1 MRFGPLP
8 SLRTIVLSA
17 VLLALTQA
25 VHAQSLQ
32 ETLVRAYGNSPALE
46 AARAQTRAVDES
58 IPQAQAGYRPTLRAT
73 GSITNTRASLEPFG
87 ITLLRQPKTLAL
99 EAVQPIYSGGGT
111 AAGVRQARARS
122 DAQRFRLIA
131 TEQTILLQAATA
143 HLDVVSNQAL
153 VDLASNNVEVLQR
166 QLQAARDRF
175 EVGEITR
182 TDVAQAESR
191 LAGALATRISTEGQL
206 RVAKARYT
214 RTVGEAPVRPLS
226 GPFPFALPGSLEE
239 ALQRAEADN
248 PELLSAEF
256 IERAAEAAI
265 GVETSAL
272 LPRLEFQASASR
284 GWEPQFGV
292 RREDEGRL
300 VLVLTV
306 PFYEAGLA
314 RSQVREARQLS
325 RQARFEVD
333 DARRQVRADTVAAW
347 RDLESTRAQIVS
359 RRAQV
364 RAAEVAFEGVTQETQ
379 VGQRTTLDLLDAE
392 QELFGA
398 RANLVVAERNEQVSA
413 LNLLSAVGG
422 LTITGLKLDAPVY
435 DPQAYTRR
443 AAGRWFGTG
452 ISP

>member
-1 MRFGPLP
+1 MAMDTGKA
-8 SLRTIVLSA
+8 LRTTVLTA
-17 VLLALTQA
+17 VLLVFAPA
-25 VHAQSLQ
+25 ASAQSLQ
-32 ETLVRAYGNSPALE
+32 ETLVRAYSNSPTLE
-46 AARAQTRAVDES
+46 AARAQTRAIDES
-58 IPQAQAGYRPTLRAT
+58 IPQALAGYRPTVRAT
-73 GSITNTRASLEPFG
+73 GSISNSRAALEPFG
-87 ITLLRQPKTLAL
+87 ITLVRQPKTLAL
-99 EAVQPIYSGGGT
+99 EAVQPIFSGGGT
-111 AAGVRQARARS
+111 RAAVRQARSRS
-122 DAQRFRLIA
+122 EAQRFRLIA
-131 TEQTILLQAATA
+131 TEQAVLLQAATA

-153 VDLASNNVEVLQR
+153 VDLAANNVEVLQR

-191 LAGALATRISTEGQL
+191 LAGAQATRISAEGQL
-206 RVAKARYT
+206 RVATARYT
-214 RTVGEAPVRPLS
+214 RAVGEAPVRPLA
-226 GPFPFALPGSLEE
+226 GPFPFALPASLDE
-239 ALQRAEADN
+239 ALQRAEANN

-265 GVETSAL
+265 GVENAAL
-272 LPRLEFQASASR
+272 LPRLEFQAAASR

-314 RSQVREARQLS
+314 RSQVREARQLA

-333 DARRQVRADTVAAW
+333 DARRQVRAETVAAW

-379 VGQRTTLDLLDAE
+379 VGQRTTLDVLDAE

-413 LNLLSAVGG
+413 FSLLSAVGG
-422 LTITGLKLDAPVY
+422 LTIGDLKLDAPVY
-435 DPQAYTRR
+435 DPQVYTRR
-443 AAGRWFGTG
+443 AAARWFGTG